1 MKQTPRMYCT
11 EAHAPLRHAT
21 IAQPTTSPSKQ
32 RIALFKKLD
41 SVVLFVADID
51 AAAAWYAQLLGTE
64 VQHENAHYAFVQGP
78 GLLIGFHPADGKCPG
93 GVGGTT
99 VYWEVAD
106 LGAAIE
112 RLQAHGARLYRGP
125 MTTSLGATAA
135 MLLDP
140 FGCSL
145 GLLCPAR

>member
-1 MKQTPRMYCT
+1 M
-11 EAHAPLRHAT
+11 
-21 IAQPTTSPSKQ
+21 
-32 RIALFKKLD
+32 FKKLE

-112 RLQAHGARLYRGP
+112 RLQAQGARLYRGADDDQP
-125 MTTSLGATAA
+125 GGHSGHAA
-135 MLLDP
+135 GPLWLQP
-140 FGCSL
+140 
-145 GLLCPAR
+145 GLALPGD

>member
-1 MKQTPRMYCT
+1 LPT
-11 EAHAPLRHAT
+11 AASAPLHHAT
-21 IAQPTTSPSKQ
+21 IAQPTTSPKATEM
-32 RIALFKKLD
+32 ALFKKLE

-78 GLLIGFHPADGKCPG
+78 GLLIGFHPTDGKCPG

-112 RLQAHGARLYRGP
+112 RLQAQGARLYRGP

-145 GLLCPAR
+145 GLLCPAG

>member
-1 MKQTPRMYCT
+1 M
-11 EAHAPLRHAT
+11 
-21 IAQPTTSPSKQ
+21 
-32 RIALFKKLD
+32 FKKLE

-51 AAAAWYAQLLGTE
+51 AAAAWYEKLLGTE
-64 VQHENAHYAFVQGP
+64 VQQENAHYAFVQGP
-78 GLLIGFHPADGKCPG
+78 GLLIGFHPADRKCPG

-112 RLQAHGARLYRGP
+112 RLQAQGARLYRGP

-145 GLLCPAR
+145 GLLCPAG

>member
-1 MKQTPRMYCT
+1 
-11 EAHAPLRHAT
+11 
-21 IAQPTTSPSKQ
+21 
-32 RIALFKKLD
+32 
-41 SVVLFVADID
+41 
-51 AAAAWYAQLLGTE
+51 
-64 VQHENAHYAFVQGP
+64 
-78 GLLIGFHPADGKCPG
+78 
-93 GVGGTT
+93 

-145 GLLCPAR
+145 GLLCPADG

>member
-1 MKQTPRMYCT
+1 MGR
-11 EAHAPLRHAT
+11 AP
-21 IAQPTTSPSKQ
+21 PTKG
-32 RIALFKKLD
+32 RFR
-41 SVVLFVADID
+41 
-51 AAAAWYAQLLGTE
+51 LLE
-64 VQHENAHYAFVQGP
+64 SF
-78 GLLIGFHPADGKCPG
+78 
-93 GVGGTT
+93 

-145 GLLCPAR
+145 GLLCPADG

>member
-1 MKQTPRMYCT
+1 MPQS
-11 EAHAPLRHAT
+11 
-21 IAQPTTSPSKQ
+21 PTLPTHRKGM
-32 RIALFKKLD
+32 ALFKKLE

-51 AAAAWYAQLLGTE
+51 AAAAWYAQLLGAE

-78 GLLIGFHPADGKCPG
+78 GLLIGFHPADSKCPG

-106 LGAAIE
+106 LGAAVE
-112 RLQAHGARLYRGP
+112 RLQAQGARLYRGP

-145 GLLCPAR
+145 GLLCPAATDA